1 MEVPQRS
8 ARRVIRFGVF
18 EVDLHAGELRK
29 QGIKIKLQQQ
39 PFRVLALLLE
49 QAGEVVTREDLRQ
62 AIWPAG
68 TFVEFDLGLD
78 AAIHK
83 LRSALGDSAENP
95 RFVET
100 SPRRGYRFIAAVDGV
115 VASDA
120 ARRAVPMPKRRR
132 LVWAGGLAVLVVA
145 TALGALRLG
154 RGRPGSRAMA
164 AATEPSIAVLPLA
177 THGTDASDAALADGM
192 TEELIAMLGKLGRL
206 RVIAST
212 SSFAFKGRA
221 IDVRR
226 IADSLRVS
234 HILEGSLQKIGSRL
248 RLQVRLVEARDG
260 STRWSEVYDREMQ
273 DLFATEDD
281 IASAVAREL
290 AVRLAGRTGT
300 TLLRHRTRSI
310 AAYELYLRGSD
321 LTLLRT
327 DSGVRAGVEYFSR
340 AIAIDS
346 MYAAAYAGL
355 AHMYGVLG
363 FTGDPGL
370 PLRELY
376 ARVEGAARKAVALDD
391 SLPEAHVALAFQDE
405 LLSDLASAETE
416 LTRALALDPAQPR
429 VHEYLARLFM
439 MMGRPADALAEA
451 RHGLE
456 ADPLS
461 PTANA
466 ELARAFYNNGRCD
479 EALAQ
484 LQSLAGVRPPVR
496 RAVYTTGLCFAE
508 KRRWPEAIATLR
520 QGAVTGG
527 LHTRTLLGFVLA
539 RSGQRDEA
547 RQFLADLRAR
557 QQRGGNVALDVA
569 IVYAGLG
576 DSDRVFTWLSRAVDD
591 TWLGVNPLR
600 IEIMGPTFQELRRD
614 PRFERL
620 SQRLRLQRR

>member
-1 MEVPQRS
+1 MDVPQRS
-8 ARRVIRFGVF
+8 ARRVVRFGVF

-39 PFRVLALLLE
+39 PFRILALLLE

-145 TALGALRLG
+145 AVLGALRWG
-154 RGRPGSRAMA
+154 RGRPGSLATA
-164 AATEPSIAVLPLA
+164 SPTEPSIAVLPLA
-177 THGTDASDAALADGM
+177 TVGTDAGDAALADGM
-192 TEELIAMLGKLGRL
+192 TEELIAMLAKLGGL
-206 RVIAST
+206 RVIDGTST
-212 SSFAFKGRA
+212 FAFKDRA
-221 IDVRR
+221 IDMRR

-234 HILEGSLQKIGSRL
+234 NILEGSLQKIGSRL
-248 RLQVRLVEARDG
+248 RLRFRLVDARDG

-321 LTLLRT
+321 LTLLFT

-346 MYAAAYAGL
+346 MYATAYAGL

-405 LLSDLASAETE
+405 FLSDLASAETE
-416 LTRALALDPAQPR
+416 LTRALALQQRPLRRGPRAAPVPRGSPPAGSPSRVHHRPVLRRKAQVARSHRDPATGGRDRRSAHPHAAR
-429 VHEYLARLFM
+429 VCA
-439 MMGRPADALAEA
+439 
-451 RHGLE
+451 
-456 ADPLS
+456 
-461 PTANA
+461 
-466 ELARAFYNNGRCD
+466 
-479 EALAQ
+479 
-484 LQSLAGVRPPVR
+484 
-496 RAVYTTGLCFAE
+496 
-508 KRRWPEAIATLR
+508 
-520 QGAVTGG
+520 GAVG
-527 LHTRTLLGFVLA
+527 A
-539 RSGQRDEA
+539 
-547 RQFLADLRAR
+547 
-557 QQRGGNVALDVA
+557 
-569 IVYAGLG
+569 AG
-576 DSDRVFTWLSRAVDD
+576 
-591 TWLGVNPLR
+591 
-600 IEIMGPTFQELRRD
+600 
-614 PRFERL
+614 
-620 SQRLRLQRR
+620 

>member
-1 MEVPQRS
+1 M
-8 ARRVIRFGVF
+8 
-18 EVDLHAGELRK
+18 
-29 QGIKIKLQQQ
+29 
-39 PFRVLALLLE
+39 
-49 QAGEVVTREDLRQ
+49 
-62 AIWPAG
+62 
-68 TFVEFDLGLD
+68 
-78 AAIHK
+78 
-83 LRSALGDSAENP
+83 
-95 RFVET
+95 
-100 SPRRGYRFIAAVDGV
+100 
-115 VASDA
+115 AS
-120 ARRAVPMPKRRR
+120 
-132 LVWAGGLAVLVVA
+132 
-145 TALGALRLG
+145 
-154 RGRPGSRAMA
+154 
-164 AATEPSIAVLPLA
+164 ATEPSIAVLPLA

-290 AVRLAGRTGT
+290 AVRLAGRTGS

-321 LTLLRT
+321 LTLLFT

-416 LTRALALDPAQPR
+416 LTRALALAPAQPR
-429 VHEYLARLFM
+429 IHEYLARLFM

-466 ELARAFYNNGRCD
+466 ELARALYNNGRCD
-479 EALAQ
+479 EALVR
-484 LQSLAGVRPPVR
+484 LQSLEGVRPPVR

-547 RQFLADLRAR
+547 RQILADLLAR
-557 QQRGGNVALDVA
+557 RQRGGNVALDVA

-576 DSDRVFTWLSRAVDD
+576 DSDRVFTWLSRAADD
-591 TWLGVNPLR
+591 TWLGVNPLL